1 MLDVRNLIV
10 DSYKMIGEIGD
21 QEALDGT
28 RSTVG
33 LQLLNEQ
40 IAMLNLDNYFAF
52 TLQTVTFVPTESK
65 TSYTIG
71 LNTGTPLTSGTEIDV
86 DRPANIIRGYIR
98 SNGSYS
104 TNLEVQQISPQDL
117 PMFTIAGTSTPT
129 FFTYRS
135 TYPLGT
141 IDFNCKLSTLDDV
154 VFVFSKPMPI
164 FAFNDIAEIPY
175 EYEPAIKYGLAYLL
189 ANRYGNPVEVISD
202 MKRLRDEAY
211 TVIVQNT
218 QAKTPA
224 HIHFAQ
230 GMGNRNIK
238 NMGGY

>member
-1 MLDVRNLIV
+1 MLNVRNLIV
-10 DSYKMIGEIGD
+10 DAYKMIGEIGD

-40 IAMLNLDNYFAF
+40 ISVLNLDNYFTF

-65 TSYTIG
+65 VTYTIG
-71 LNTGTPLTSGTEIDV
+71 LDAGTSATSGTDINV
-86 DRPANIIRGYIR
+86 DRPANIIRAYAR

-104 TNLEVQQISPQDL
+104 TNYEVEQISPQDL
-117 PMFTIAGTSTPT
+117 PLFTIAGTSSPT
-129 FFTYRS
+129 YFTYRS
-135 TYPLGT
+135 TYPLGS
-141 IDFNCKLSTLDDV
+141 IDFNCSLSTIDDI
-154 VFVFSKPMPI
+154 VFIFSKPMPI
-164 FAFNDIAEIPY
+164 FLFNDIAEIPY

-224 HIHFAQ
+224 HIHLSQ